1 MIRPVALGLAA
12 ALAFGAAAVAQTP
25 PAAPA
30 AAAPATGYSI
40 KSTVGDLL
48 DNPAT
53 KAVLEKYV
61 PEVVS
66 NPQIEQGRP
75 FPLEGIAPYA
85 PSLTPEMLAKID
97 TDLKAIPP
105 KK

>member
-1 MIRPVALGLAA
+1 MIRPAALGLAA
-12 ALAFGAAAVAQTP
+12 ALVFGAAAVAQTP
-25 PAAPA
+25 PAAA
-30 AAAPATGYSI
+30 AASATGYSV

-61 PEVVS
+61 PEMVS

-75 FPLEGIAPYA
+75 FPLEGIAAYVPT
-85 PSLTPEMLAKID
+85 LTPEMLAKID
-97 TDLKAIPP
+97 TDLKAVPA

>member
-1 MIRPVALGLAA
+1 MIRPAALGLAA
-12 ALAFGAAAVAQTP
+12 ALVFGAAAVAQTP

-30 AAAPATGYSI
+30 AAAATGYSV

-85 PSLTPEMLAKID
+85 PTLTPEMLAKID
-97 TDLKAIPP
+97 ADLKAVPA

>member
-1 MIRPVALGLAA
+1 MIRPAALGLVA
-12 ALAFGAAAVAQTP
+12 ALALGAAAVAQTP

-30 AAAPATGYSI
+30 AAPATGYSV

-97 TDLKAIPP
+97 TDLKAIPA